1 MAFHDRLKEAR
12 IKSNYTQDQLAE
24 ILGIGKS
31 TLSGYEN
38 GNREP
43 TISTIAKII
52 DTLNIDANFL
62 YQDEVLS
69 TNEVSYEIMGM
80 NNKYRELDEHGK
92 KVVDFILNE
101 ESDRCTHEVAS
112 ALSVEE
118 QYAAAARD
126 IRKYIGQIDV
136 HDPDA
141 GQKLEA
147 LIRGDHPE
155 SKQIG

>member
-1 MAFHDRLKEAR
+1 M
-12 IKSNYTQDQLAE
+12 
-24 ILGIGKS
+24 
-31 TLSGYEN
+31 
-38 GNREP
+38 
-43 TISTIAKII
+43 
-52 DTLNIDANFL
+52 NIYSNFL
-62 YQDEVLS
+62 YQDEVIS

>member
-62 YQDEVLS
+62 YQDEVIS

-136 HDPDA
+136 HDTDA